1 MLAAVLIGVAFAEAQ
16 RPAQR
21 GRDATPAAQTLP
33 QVPPSR
39 TQDPAGT
46 DQRGTEQTH
55 PPVRIVTQARTEA
68 ELAQEH
74 SEREDRK
81 ANESWFV
88 ALARGLAIATGGLV
102 IAVIGLWYTAAQQ
115 SRQLKQALETAQRSA
130 SAAELTVKTME
141 ATAERQQ
148 RAYVFVKQIDADAK
162 PHANGQIRHV
172 LRIVWENT
180 GATPTRHMAMSVNW
194 GQFQPDIPADFHFPD
209 GKQEP
214 SVLGPRQTV
223 ETWLTDIAND
233 TLVNAAQSSHKLYVW
248 GWVEYNDVFANTQ
261 RHRTE
266 FCFRVMV
273 HGDPRTAQCS
283 FGISRHA
290 KYNATDDDCVKKP
303 SRQLI

>member
-1 MLAAVLIGVAFAEAQ
+1 MIFAAVLVGTAFGEAQ

-21 GRDATPAAQTLP
+21 GRDAPAAQTLP
-33 QVPPSR
+33 QVPPPRS
-39 TQDPAGT
+39 QEPAGAN
-46 DQRGTEQTH
+46 QHGTEQA
-55 PPVRIVTQARTEA
+55 PLPVRIVTPPKTEA
-68 ELAQEH
+68 ELAQEQT
-74 SEREDRK
+74 EREDRK
-81 ANESWFV
+81 ANESWF
-88 ALARGLAIATGGLV
+88 ATLTRGLAIATGGLV

-115 SRQLKQALETAQRSA
+115 SRQLKQALETARRSA
-130 SAAELTVKTME
+130 DAAEFTVKTME
-141 ATAERQQ
+141 TTAERQQ
-148 RAYVFVKQIDADAK
+148 RAYVFVKHVDADAK
-162 PHANGQIRHV
+162 PQANGQIRQV

-194 GQFQPDIPADFHFPD
+194 GQFQPDIPTDFHFPD

-223 ETWLTDIAND
+223 DTWLTDIPND

-248 GWVEYNDVFANTQ
+248 GWVEYNDVFANTP

-266 FCFRVMV
+266 FCFRLLV
-273 HGDPRTAQCS
+273 HGEPGTAQCS
-283 FGISRHA
+283 FGTSRHA